1 MIRNFCKMCGARLGP
16 NADFCHNCGCR
27 LDPQT
32 PSPGLN
38 GTNSDGTPSENALP
52 GAAGAPAAP
61 DAAAAPAAQP
71 EPAAAPDAPGPD
83 TAAQNAQQSYPAFET
98 CKSETPLNMAQ
109 ADPAEIFRGFFGDA
123 FPAPN
128 TQTDAPAVPDTAAAN
143 AANFEAA
150 GTHGAADAP
159 GAANVPGTQPAP
171 GAAPASPYAPYMYG
185 QPDAGAVPQPAPQYA
200 PPVPQMPPPYPYY
213 APGPWGYGAPQQP
226 ELISTGGYLG
236 MFLIGMIPL
245 AGLIYL
251 IVQAAG
257 NQWRPNR
264 RNFARGFLAAR
275 AIAIAAVYALVLF
288 AGIFMRVAG
297 YYYY

>member
-1 MIRNFCKMCGARLGP
+1 MIRNFCRMCGARLGP
-16 NADFCHNCGCR
+16 NADFCHSCGCR

-38 GTNSDGTPSENALP
+38 GTNLDGAPSEDALP
-52 GAAGAPAAP
+52 GASGAPAAP
-61 DAAAAPAAQP
+61 DAQP
-71 EPAAAPDAPGPD
+71 EPAAAPAVPAEQPEP
-83 TAAQNAQQSYPAFET
+83 AAQSAQQSHLAFET
-98 CKSETPLNMAQ
+98 RKNETPLNMAQ
-109 ADPAEIFRGFFGDA
+109 ADPAGIFHGFFGDA

-128 TQTDAPAVPDTAAAN
+128 TQAGAPAVPDAAAPDAPVVPGAAN
-143 AANFEAA
+143 AAISEAA
-150 GTHGAADAP
+150 GTQGAADAP
-159 GAANVPGTQPAP
+159 GAANIPGTANVP
-171 GAAPASPYAPYMYG
+171 GAAFASPYAPYMYG
-185 QPDAGAVPQPAPQYA
+185 QPDAGTVPPPA
-200 PPVPQMPPPYPYY
+200 PQMPPPYPYY